1 MSDRWTM
8 IGGFVALA
16 GLILY
21 QSNATRADMRDLRS
35 QVSDLGERVTRI
47 ETRLESFEIRFERIE
62 SILDSFET
70 RFERIESIL
79 DSFETRF
86 ERIETRLDGIDLRF
100 GFALPRQP
108 ELPLNPTPGD

>member
-1 MSDRWTM
+1 M

-47 ETRLESFEIRFERIE
+47 ETRLEWFDTRIERIESSLESFETQFERIE
-62 SILDSFET
+62 MRLEGIEL
-70 RFERIESIL
+70 RFE
-79 DSFETRF
+79 
-86 ERIETRLDGIDLRF
+86 
-100 GFALPRQP
+100 FALPRQP
-108 ELPLNPTPGD
+108 ELPLNTRPGN